1 MPQAGLLRLL
11 KRREEHDMVLRRK
24 KAGHGS
30 KVKNQILA
38 IFLFAAV
45 VPTLLVGSVSII
57 QLRRQMQEH
66 YEKQLAAEGLRA
78 NSVLS
83 DITTTIY
90 TSAEALITTRECMR
104 LFGAKTPLAAADTE
118 YSNFNTHISILKN
131 NTAAISNI
139 SVYTNNPNIPSGSYI
154 RYIPFF
160 EDQPWFPILSDKG
173 WNHWGCTST
182 GRQKQDYYELTLVR
196 RIGTVTNRYAAYL
209 VVQLDNNNIKNRMNQ
224 NSYKILS
231 TVNNYPVF
239 YANNADDLKTAFPFQ
254 EEYHQDFCSY
264 SGPLRLADATA
275 LAHIVSFRPY
285 GTRDMFYICVSAPD
299 AYGSIRGMT
308 RTFCLIIAI
317 SILVPAF
324 IVLLFSSVF
333 TGRIA
338 VLKTAMHQASEGDYN
353 IIDHLKGDDELS
365 DVFTDLK
372 RTVEL
377 IHKKDEEIYTAQLN
391 EQMLANR
398 QQQMEYKLL
407 ASQINPHFLYNT
419 LETIRMQA
427 LSAGNRDVARS
438 IKLLGKAMRYVLEN
452 SGTSFTTLAR
462 ELSYI
467 ETYLEIQ
474 KLRFADRFT
483 FEIVLDEGIHPEDY
497 RILPLLLQ
505 PIVENAIVHGLDS
518 VEEKGCARL
527 HISADETLLRITV
540 SDNGCGIDAE
550 TLARI
555 RREIEHHD
563 PQDSRSIGLYN
574 TNQRIH
580 LRYGDACGM
589 HIESSEGSGTTVT
602 LRLPAQNIRSCPET
616 D

>member
-1 MPQAGLLRLL
+1 MAFHR
-11 KRREEHDMVLRRK
+11 KRT
-24 KAGHGS
+24 GHAS

-45 VPTLLVGSVSII
+45 VPTLLVGSVSIV

-66 YEKQLAAEGLRA
+66 YEKQLIAEGLRA

-104 LFGAKTPLAAADTE
+104 LFGAKTPLSASDTG
-118 YSNFNTHISILKN
+118 YTDLNTHISILKN

-139 SVYTNNPNIPSGSYI
+139 AVYTDNPNIPNGSYT
-154 RYIPFF
+154 RYIASF
-160 EDQPWFPILSDKG
+160 ENQPWYPILSDKG
-173 WNHWGCTST
+173 WNHWGCISSR
-182 GRQKQDYYELTLVR
+182 RQKQDYYELTLVR
-196 RIGTVTNRYAAYL
+196 RIGTITNRYAAYL
-209 VVQLDNNNIKNRMNQ
+209 VVQLDNNHIKNRMNQ
-224 NSYKILS
+224 NSYTILS

-239 YANNADDLKTAFPFQ
+239 YANNADDLKTDFPFQ
-254 EEYHQDFCSY
+254 EEYRQDFCSY
-264 SGPLRLADATA
+264 SGPLQLGGSKRLARIA
-275 LAHIVSFRPY
+275 SFRPY

-299 AYGSIRGMT
+299 AYGSIHSMT

-338 VLKTAMHQASEGDYN
+338 ILKTAMHQASEGDYN

-365 DVFTDLK
+365 DVFDDLK

-391 EQMLANR
+391 EQILANR

-452 SGTSFTTLAR
+452 SGTGFTTLAR

-483 FEIVLDEGIHPEDY
+483 FEIVVDEGVDPEDY
-497 RILPLLLQ
+497 QILPLLLQ
-505 PIVENAIVHGLDS
+505 PIVENAIVHGLEA
-518 VEEKGCARL
+518 VEEKGYARL
-527 HISADETLLRITV
+527 HISADAKLLRIRV
-540 SDNGCGIDAE
+540 SDNGCGIDDDA
-550 TLARI
+550 LARL
-555 RREIEHHD
+555 RYSIEHHD
-563 PQDSRSIGLYN
+563 PQDSKSIGLYN

-589 HIESSEGSGTTVT
+589 HIESSEHTGTTVT
-602 LRLPAQNIRSCPET
+602 LRLPAQNIGKE
-616 D
+616 DIGE